1 MNAAF
6 FDAVRSSLF
15 GGSLTQGQVDG
26 CEEIVAEGR
35 RRGTHRNDLAYI
47 LATVFWETART
58 MQPVR
63 EAYWL
68 SEAWRREHLR
78 YYPYYGR
85 GLIQTTW
92 EDNYRRLAIALG
104 LAEDFFLKDP
114 DKLLEWEYAIPAL
127 FVGMETGL
135 YTGKDLNDYIDDFD
149 EPDDED
155 LREFIAARRIVNG
168 TDKARQIGEIALKF
182 EGALTL
188 AGYPL
193 KPKVTPVPAPP
204 PDRTKSKLKPAG
216 VVAAIIILAAL
227 AAAFFFLRIF

>member
-6 FDAVRSSLF
+6 FDAVRSPLF
-15 GGSLTQGQVDG
+15 GDSLTQGQVDG
-26 CEEIVAEGR
+26 CEAVIHEGL
-35 RRGTHRNDLAYI
+35 RRGTRRNDLSYI
-47 LATVFWETART
+47 LATVSWETVRT

-68 SEAWRREHLR
+68 SEDWRREHLR

-104 LAEDFFLKDP
+104 LPEDFFLKDP
-114 DKLLEWEYAIPAL
+114 DKLLEWEYALPAL

-135 YTGKDLNDYIDDFD
+135 YTGKDLDDYIDDLD
-149 EPDDED
+149 ESDDED
-155 LREFIAARRIVNG
+155 LREYIASRRIVNG
-168 TDKARQIGEIALKF
+168 TDKAREIGKMALKF

-193 KPKVTPVPAPP
+193 APKAAPVPAPP
-204 PDRTKSKLKPAG
+204 PDRAKPRIPTG
-216 VVAAIIILAAL
+216 IILALFVLAAL